1 MKYCRDLK
9 LTKNTTNVAI
19 YLKLI
24 NITVLQI
31 KISDIIFYFIKK
43 RNADRCSYY
52 YKYVNH

>member
-1 MKYCRDLK
+1 MKYSRNLK
-9 LTKNTTNVAI
+9 LTKNTTNAAI

-43 RNADRCSYY
+43 RNVDRCSYII
-52 YKYVNH
+52 NM